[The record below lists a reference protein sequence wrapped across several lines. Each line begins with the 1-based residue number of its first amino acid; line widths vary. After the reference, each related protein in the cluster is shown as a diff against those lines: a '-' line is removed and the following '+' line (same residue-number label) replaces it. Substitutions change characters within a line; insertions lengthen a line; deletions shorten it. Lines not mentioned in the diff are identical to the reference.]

1 MLLGTLATLAGCGD
15 GTGPTSEELLGIW
28 GAVEYEYTSD
38 SDPEVTEDLIN
49 DLGAT
54 YSITLKYGGTYDW
67 RLSVPGSTETGSGSF
82 DVSGNRLTLTP
93 DAGGPVVYTFTF
105 DQIFLTLF
113 NDDESYDFGA
123 GEEQAS
129 LRIQLDRF

>member
-1 MLLGTLATLAGCGD
+1 MLLATLAALTGCGD
-15 GTGPTSEELLGIW
+15 GTGPTTQELLGIW
-28 GAVEYEYTSD
+28 GAVEYAYTSRA
-38 SDPEVTEDLIN
+38 DPGITEDLL

-54 YSITLKYGGTYDW
+54 YSITLIHGGTYEW
-67 RLSVPGSTETGSGSF
+67 RLSLAGMTETGSGTF
-82 DVSGNRLTLTP
+82 DVRGSRLTLTP
-93 DAGGPVVYTFTF
+93 DVGGPVVYTFTF

-123 GEEQAS
+123 GEEPAS